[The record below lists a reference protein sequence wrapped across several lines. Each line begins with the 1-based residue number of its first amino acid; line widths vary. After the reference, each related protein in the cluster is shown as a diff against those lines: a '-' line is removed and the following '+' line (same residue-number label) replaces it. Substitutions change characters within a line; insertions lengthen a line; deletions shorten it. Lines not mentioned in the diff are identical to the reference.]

1 MSEKMV
7 REKIAKTI
15 LNLADAMETGSF
27 QEKPLIG
34 IAVSET
40 EHGLDNIREGVR
52 IAESRGFRAC
62 AVPFLPSSMMLLI
75 SFATVT
81 LP

>member
-40 EHGLDNIREGVR
+40 EHGLDNIAKV
-52 IAESRGFRAC
+52 
-62 AVPFLPSSMMLLI
+62 
-75 SFATVT
+75 
-81 LP
+81 